1 MIERLVSRYE
11 ISERLGEGAMGVVF
25 LARDIRLNRQ
35 VAIKFLTDTSPH
47 FQSRFQ
53 REARVMSSF
62 SHPNIAMVLDSGE
75 TEEGRPFIVM
85 ELVSGST
92 LNTLLDQ
99 PGLRLAEAVDITIA
113 IGEALSEAHSH
124 GIIHRDIKPSNV
136 IVNERGHAKV
146 LDFGLA
152 KELGENGAAA
162 EGGLAQFALTQSNVA
177 VGTPLYFSPEQA
189 SSRPV
194 DERSDLFSLGV
205 LLYECIS
212 GRSPFAGNS
221 AFDIGA
227 QVIHFDPPQP
237 SKINPRIP
245 TALDRITMKAL
256 AKKPG
261 ARYQSAEEM
270 IRELRDVRAHISPN
284 GPPTTRVQDSS
295 VTLPE
300 HGAHTS
306 TLISLIEPLRKPRL
320 SVGSVVLGVL
330 ALALIV
336 VAGVYFLRTRPHKPN
351 PAALEAYNQGA
362 VELRNGAFFQSS
374 KSFQKSIEIDP
385 EFALPH
391 ARLAEVYTELDY
403 TDRAKDEL
411 IKVST
416 LVPNRSIYPDEERL
430 YLDAITAT
438 LGRNFAQAVD
448 AYKKLAQLNPDK
460 PEVQADLGRAYEK
473 AEDNQKA
480 IESYLE
486 AAKRNSQYA
495 PAFLR
500 LGYLYGKQGNRANA
514 ESAFNKANDL
524 YEAQKNLEGVT
535 EVYFLRGRFFV
546 QQGEPAEARAQ
557 LEKALEGA
565 KATNNDY
572 QKIKTL
578 FQLSNVPDIQ
588 GDKVQAQAYAQQAMN
603 LAQANGMENLI
614 ANGLIDLGNTF
625 VGRDN
630 AEADKYFTLA
640 LEQARRSRFRRSES
654 RALLS
659 LGNLRLLMGDPDQGL
674 IYLEQALPF
683 YQQGN
688 YHKEAAQALLLI
700 GRANSMKGDYA
711 AARRAF
717 EEQLKLGEIDADQ
730 SRIAQAH
737 MEIGVSLVQQ
747 EQFSQALEHFDKN
760 LEINRA
766 LDNKQ
771 STGFGLTNRGNA
783 LWQLGRYA
791 EADKLFAEAAAIG
804 DRPEGQLKT
813 LLAWLRLT
821 RARRA
826 LSEEHFLEA
835 VEQAASSAGLAGAQA
850 TVRIAETKSVSG
862 LADVLNGK
870 KASGLRA
877 CADAFAI
884 AASMNNQELL
894 CATQL
899 ALAEAMMESG
909 DAQAALSNAQQAQER
924 SRNLGKR
931 DSEWRALLLAARAS
945 RKMNDRE
952 KAADFAA
959 RASEALTALEQR
971 WGSENYNYY
980 LTRRDIK
987 RYGKQLKDILTFQG
1001 K

>member
-1 MIERLVSRYE
+1 MLERLVSRYE

-25 LARDIRLNRQ
+25 LARDTRLNRQ

-53 REARVMSSF
+53 REVRVMSSF

-92 LNTLLDQ
+92 LNKLLDQ
-99 PGLRLAEAVDITIA
+99 PGLRLAEAVDITMA

-152 KELGENGAAA
+152 KELGENGAGG

-205 LLYECIS
+205 LLYECIT

-270 IRELRDVRAHISPN
+270 INELRDVRAHIPLN

-295 VTLPE
+295 VTIPA
-300 HGAHTS
+300 HGARTS

-320 SVGSVVLGVL
+320 SVGSVVLAVL
-330 ALALIV
+330 AFALL
-336 VAGVYFLRTRPHKPN
+336 VAVAVYFLRSRPHVPI
-351 PAALEAYNQGA
+351 PAALAAYKQGT
-362 VELRNGAFFQSS
+362 VELRTGAFYQAS
-374 KSFQKSIEIDP
+374 KSFQRSIEIDP
-385 EFALPH
+385 QYALAH

-416 LVPNRSIYPDEERL
+416 LIPDRSIYSQEEQL
-430 YLDAITAT
+430 YLEAITAT
-438 LGRNFAQAVD
+438 VGRVFKRAVET
-448 AYKKLAQLNPDK
+448 YQKLAQMDPGNA
-460 PEVQADLGRAYEK
+460 EIQADLGRAYEK
-473 AEDNQKA
+473 ADDSKKA
-480 IESYLE
+480 IETYRE
-486 AAKRNSQYA
+486 AAKRNPQYA

-500 LGYLYGKQGNRANA
+500 LGYLSGNEVNLASA
-514 ESAFNKANDL
+514 ESAFDTANEL
-524 YEAQKNLEGVT
+524 YLAQKNLEGVT
-535 EVYFLRGRFFV
+535 EVYFLRGQLYV
-546 QQGEPAEARAQ
+546 QQGKPVEARAQ
-557 LEKALEGA
+557 LEKALQGA

-578 FQLSNVPDIQ
+578 FQLSNVPDIE
-588 GDKVQAQAYAQQAMN
+588 GNKLQAQDYAQQAMT
-603 LAQANGMENLI
+603 LARANGMETLI
-614 ANGLIDLGNTF
+614 VNGLIDLGNTF

-640 LEQARRSRFRRSES
+640 LDQARLSRLRRNES

-674 IYLEQALPF
+674 MYLEQALPF

-688 YHKEAAQALLLI
+688 YHKQLTQALILI
-700 GRANSMKGDYA
+700 ARANSLKGDYA
-711 AARRAF
+711 AARKAI
-717 EEQLKLGEIDADQ
+717 EDQLKLAEADADP
-730 SRIAQAH
+730 SGIAQAH
-737 MEIGVSLVQQ
+737 MDIGISLVQQ
-747 EQFSQALEHFDKN
+747 EQFSQALEHFEKN
-760 LEINRA
+760 LEINRS
-766 LDNKQ
+766 LGNKQ
-771 STGFGLTNRGNA
+771 STGYSLTNRGNA

-791 EADKLFAEAAAIG
+791 EADQLFAEAAAIG
-804 DRPEGQLKT
+804 DRPEGQLKM

-821 RARRA
+821 QARRA

-835 VEQAASSAGLAGAQA
+835 VAQAASSAELAGAQLTA
-850 TVRIAETKSVSG
+850 RLAETKSVSG
-862 LADVLNGK
+862 LAEVLNGK

-877 CADAFAI
+877 CADALAI
-884 AASMNNQELL
+884 ATSMNNQELL

-909 DAQAALSNAQQAQER
+909 DAQGAAINAQQAQER
-924 SRNLGKR
+924 SRNLGKQ
-931 DSEWRALLLAARAS
+931 DSEWRAMLLRARAS
-945 RKMNDRE
+945 HGLGDHT
-952 KAADFAA
+952 KASDFGAQ
-959 RASEALTALEQR
+959 ASDLLTALEQR
-971 WGSENYNYY
+971 WGAENYKNY
-980 LTRRDIK
+980 LARPDIK